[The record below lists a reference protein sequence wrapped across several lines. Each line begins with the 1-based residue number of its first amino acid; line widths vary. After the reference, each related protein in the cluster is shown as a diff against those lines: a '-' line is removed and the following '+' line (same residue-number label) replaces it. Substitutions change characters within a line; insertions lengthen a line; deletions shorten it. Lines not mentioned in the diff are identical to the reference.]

1 MYGLIRMT
9 EVFEQKGAGNSERKY
24 LWGMGGAVVI
34 SELEFYIPFVV
45 MNLSHS
51 HCSIYYEIGTKYKI

>member
-24 LWGMGGAVVI
+24 LWGMGGCSSNKRTGI
-34 SELEFYIPFVV
+34 LYTFCCHEFVTQS
-45 MNLSHS
+45 LQHLL
-51 HCSIYYEIGTKYKI
+51 